1 MEVIM
6 VTILK
11 SLTGKNKD
19 GQHGRTK
26 HGNRGMGFLN
36 QRAELG
42 DQGSRGRQCSET
54 EAGGQAGSL
63 FKGHLP
69 ADARTS
75 VPGTS
80 TEKSLAGPSPIEG
93 KLSTVTVGY
102 PGQGR

>member
-1 MEVIM
+1 M

-19 GQHGRTK
+19 DQHGRTK

-63 FKGHLP
+63 RDICQQMHGLQ
-69 ADARTS
+69 
-75 VPGTS
+75 
-80 TEKSLAGPSPIEG
+80 SLEPVLTKAWQDPV
-93 KLSTVTVGY
+93 L
-102 PGQGR
+102 